1 MIVIAIDDLKSVS
14 ICVCMYTQISM
25 QMKGC
30 CNLGWSSQKVV
41 MIIPEGEAEE
51 KGGVQGSAEAVKEAV
66 LALAGDVVG
75 IRLVS
80 QEVGPVTTTDIDTAA
95 AVGASILAFNVKYA
109 NAAVEGIAKLREV
122 PVVQQNI
129 IYRLLEQ
136 VCHWQCSPFLATCL
150 SHILSAPESSRS
162 CSSHGFAALT
172 ELLLTCRGT
181 VRLA

>member
-1 MIVIAIDDLKSVS
+1 MIWDV
-14 ICVCMYTQISM
+14 QN
-25 QMKGC
+25 KG
-30 CNLGWSSQKVV
+30 S
-41 MIIPEGEAEE
+41 MIILEGEAEE
-51 KGGVQGSAEAVKEAV
+51 KVGVQGSAEAVKEAV
-66 LALAGDVVG
+66 LALADDVVG

-136 VCHWQCSPFLATCL
+136 VCHWQRSPFLVTCL
-150 SHILSAPESSRS
+150 SHILSAPESSRT

-172 ELLLTCRGT
+172 QLVLARKALQGLLDTKLGCMSISTAAVYFDAFNMIALGT
-181 VRLA
+181 SML